1 MSACQAVA
9 TASTPSRPAMA
20 VVASAFDEREHDSS
34 RIGGAPASSGGT
46 LPAGKIDETLLF
58 GVTARGTA
66 PDGTAL
72 EARPREVQPSA
83 AMFGDRLNFKR
94 DRERACCDLGRSRA
108 DENGFRG
115 RGNMALPTSTQGR
128 LIVQMK
134 TNAPSGLGRRSF
146 AVSREAVP
154 NSNHCIRVGTAC
166 DKGGLAVRS
175 RHWPP
180 LSLP

>member
-1 MSACQAVA
+1 MLRAPSTSVNTTRRGSAARLRL
-9 TASTPSRPAMA
+9 P
-20 VVASAFDEREHDSS
+20 
-34 RIGGAPASSGGT
+34 GGT

-94 DRERACCDLGRSRA
+94 DRECACCDLGRSRA

-134 TNAPSGLGRRSF
+134 KT
-146 AVSREAVP
+146 
-154 NSNHCIRVGTAC
+154 HQRVVGAR
-166 DKGGLAVRS
+166 AS
-175 RHWPP
+175 P
-180 LSLP
+180 